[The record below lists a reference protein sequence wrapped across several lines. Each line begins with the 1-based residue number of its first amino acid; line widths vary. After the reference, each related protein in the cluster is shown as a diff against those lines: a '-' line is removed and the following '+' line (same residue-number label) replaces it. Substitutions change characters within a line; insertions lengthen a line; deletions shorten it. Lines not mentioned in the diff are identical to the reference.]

1 MLINE
6 LAKAVHENA
15 VAHGW
20 WDDEREAPEII
31 ALIHSE
37 WSEALEEA
45 RADMPLAYI
54 TLKHNEL
61 SPVMTEIIPR
71 GDDGTYTSEIG
82 LSDGKRI
89 TDGKPEGV
97 AVELIDG
104 CIRILDYMGMLD
116 VNLQESDGQA
126 SEFEGLYTDANV
138 AKVPEKLSELVSCLH
153 IYTSGAMMTRSF
165 RDLSIPDVFSLT
177 EGMAVALSWVKKQG
191 LDPLAILLEKHEFN
205 KSRPYK
211 HGKKF

>member
-104 CIRILDYMGMLD
+104 CIRILDLFGELNINALD
-116 VNLQESDGQA
+116 DKTDKPFEL
-126 SEFEGLYTDANV
+126 EGLYEEDIACEANYPLSHTVAYLHGFTSDALKSDSATGPIN
-138 AKVPEKLSELVSCLH
+138 PGPL
-153 IYTSGAMMTRSF
+153 TSAMA
-165 RDLSIPDVFSLT
+165 L
-177 EGMAVALSWVKKQG
+177 ALSWVKKQE